1 MLKTSIVSFNAI
13 ILAGLLGIVTPSLA
27 APPEGIGGG
36 KDKGGDVVCEQGL
49 FSPVILAREFFTP
62 GRPVQ
67 MREDGSCLQ
76 DISIRGDL
84 MHNRIKGERYFL
96 TSEPVTLPDGSQ
108 RSIVVAYEESGD
120 PNTRRVLTSDLSI
133 DRFQPHWS
141 IDGTRV
147 AYVGARYDP
156 NFGGVIE
163 RGIFVGEVIFDVAM
177 APDQIVNERLVVEAD
192 PNEYL
197 IPILSWS
204 GDRRITYATSTPVYD
219 ADGTLIA
226 YEREIYVAEIDPSV
240 SYEIQF
246 ADGSIEYYPSFS
258 PVDNRLAFIRNT
270 SRVSCYRNHVFV
282 VDIPDGYDGTYLL
295 PVEQIT
301 NNRNAKD
308 HCQLGRP
315 HWSPDG
321 TYLIFEAW
329 DLSLNGGMQ
338 IYTIKSD
345 GSGKAVKLTNS
356 KTQGYLVTGWRE

>member
-1 MLKTSIVSFNAI
+1 MLKTSLPITNAVFF
-13 ILAGLLGIVTPSLA
+13 AVFLGIAAPGVA
-27 APPEGIGGG
+27 APPPDKGGG
-36 KDKGGDVVCEQGL
+36 KGGGGDTKCEQGL

-76 DISIRGDL
+76 VISISGDL

-163 RGIFVGEVIFDVAM
+163 RGIFVGEVILVAM

-197 IPILSWS
+197 SPALSWT
-204 GDRRITYATSTPVYD
+204 GDRIAYATSRPVYD

-308 HCQLGRP
+308 NCQLRRA

-321 TYLIFEAW
+321 TYLAFDAW